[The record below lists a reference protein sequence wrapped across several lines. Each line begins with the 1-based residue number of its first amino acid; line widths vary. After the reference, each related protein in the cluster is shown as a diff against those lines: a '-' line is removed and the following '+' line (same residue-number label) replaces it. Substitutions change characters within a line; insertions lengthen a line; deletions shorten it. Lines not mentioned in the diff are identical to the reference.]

1 MKFKYVI
8 FLLGLLQFSATAIS
22 AFDEQCKTHC
32 KQGSISKSANAHACC
47 PNKLKAAQRTVIKDG
62 CANCGKDFS
71 APLIT
76 ISSEKKQAKGTIF
89 DKASNRYS
97 FSIPEFRLA
106 KPNILVDKTVIYRPT
121 KHYIALL
128 KLVI

>member
-1 MKFKYVI
+1 MKFKSVI

-22 AFDEQCKTHC
+22 AVDEQCKAHC

-47 PNKLKAAQRTVIKDG
+47 PSKLKAAQRTVIKDG

-71 APLIT
+71 VLLIT
-76 ISSEKKQAKGTIF
+76 TSNEKKHVKGTIF

-97 FSIPEFRLA
+97 FSTPEFRLA
-106 KPNILVDKTVIYRPT
+106 KPNISVDKTVIHRPT

>member
-1 MKFKYVI
+1 MKFKSVI
-8 FLLGLLQFSATAIS
+8 FLLSLLHFSATAIS

-71 APLIT
+71 APLIS
-76 ISSEKKQAKGTIF
+76 ISNEKKHAKGAIF
-89 DKASNRYS
+89 DKTSNRYS
-97 FSIPEFRLA
+97 FLTPEFRLA
-106 KPNILVDKTVIYRPT
+106 KPNIYADKTVIHRPT